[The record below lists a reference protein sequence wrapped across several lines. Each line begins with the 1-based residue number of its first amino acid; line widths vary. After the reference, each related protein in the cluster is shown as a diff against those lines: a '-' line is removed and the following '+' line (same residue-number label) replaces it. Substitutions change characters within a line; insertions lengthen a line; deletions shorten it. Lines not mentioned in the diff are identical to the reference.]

1 MKMTDTSTRRRLW
14 VAYGPAGAVGK
25 IQKDGSDA
33 YTVHMA
39 GAPEPLGTYPT
50 MDIAKRA
57 LQSHLKPGA
66 DAPEYREH

>member
-1 MKMTDTSTRRRLW
+1 MSQTSTRRLW

-25 IQKDGSDA
+25 IQKDGDG
-33 YTVHMA
+33 YTVQMA
-39 GAPEPLGTYPT
+39 GADAALGTYPS

-66 DAPEYREH
+66 EPPEYREH